1 MVPRCTGWR
10 LLLILAT
17 LVITETW
24 SSREGERQ
32 PSVLISKHWYCK
44 QWFVLCILYFVAV
57 YSQAIF
63 HPNLSSRLSR
73 RMATLTDKEAMRETV
88 RGQILKRLLSMEGN
102 DNLKQKERNLKTC
115 SFYFEDESLE
125 EGFCTR
131 YPDSRSLVFD
141 VWCWHLI
148 CPSFGACRFQGAEY
162 MYQGGCGELASWGT
176 RRVEGRPPC
185 R

>member
-1 MVPRCTGWR
+1 M
-10 LLLILAT
+10 
-17 LVITETW
+17 
-24 SSREGERQ
+24 
-32 PSVLISKHWYCK
+32 
-44 QWFVLCILYFVAV
+44 YFVAV

-102 DNLKQKERNLKTC
+102 DNMNHRERNLKTC

-131 YPDSRSLVFD
+131 YLNSSLEPCLMLTFD
-141 VWCWHLI
+141 VLQ
-148 CPSFGACRFQGAEY
+148 F
-162 MYQGGCGELASWGT
+162 
-176 RRVEGRPPC
+176 RRVSVPGC
-185 R
+185 

>member
-1 MVPRCTGWR
+1 M
-10 LLLILAT
+10 
-17 LVITETW
+17 
-24 SSREGERQ
+24 
-32 PSVLISKHWYCK
+32 
-44 QWFVLCILYFVAV
+44 YFVAV

-102 DNLKQKERNLKTC
+102 DNLKHRERNLKTC

-131 YPDSRSLVFD
+131 YLDSGSLEPCLMLTCASVSGRAGSRVLSTCTRAAAGSWPAGGAGGWRADPRAGRLKHITAKTATNRSELV
-141 VWCWHLI
+141 
-148 CPSFGACRFQGAEY
+148 PFQTS
-162 MYQGGCGELASWGT
+162 CL
-176 RRVEGRPPC
+176 
-185 R
+185 